1 MRGGK
6 AYKKGK
12 KSGPSEDVIAK
23 FSAREEG
30 QDYARAVRMLGGRRV
45 ICFCN
50 DGIERVGKIR
60 GALCKRS
67 SPQYQRIEMG
77 DILLITFREFE
88 GADDSCSEQ
97 ETEEGGAVA
106 VLASGRK
113 EICDIIY
120 KYHRS
125 HWKYIKKDP
134 PIHRLLLLTTG
145 AGGVVDPE
153 DDEEL
158 FDHDGAE
165 EYKEGGGGED
175 GKELTEA
182 DIDAI

>member
-12 KSGPSEDVIAK
+12 KTGPSEDVIAK

-30 QDYARAVRMLGGRRV
+30 QDYARAIRMLGNRRV

-50 DGIERVGKIR
+50 DGVERVCKIR
-60 GALCKRS
+60 GALCKKRCS
-67 SPQYQRIEMG
+67 QYQRIEVG
-77 DILLITFREFE
+77 DIVLITFREFE
-88 GADDSCSEQ
+88 GAGDSCSDE

-145 AGGVVDPE
+145 AGGIVDPE

-158 FDHDGAE
+158 FDHDGDDDADAE
-165 EYKEGGGGED
+165 AE